1 MPAQLESILDVAVV
15 MSALYVALS
24 CACSF
29 VNEQIASVLSWRG
42 KHLYLGVLNLLCDAE
57 PLAKTIFAH
66 PLIVSASNTKGG
78 VYRPMTDNRPSY
90 VEARNF
96 SIAFW
101 HSIQSGGGQAEWA
114 PPSAGAL
121 QATAAANALVTE
133 PQAIVA
139 ALRQAA
145 STLPS
150 SDLKVNVSALLAQ
163 AGDDYEA
170 LLQTTDAWFNSQ
182 MDRVSGWY
190 RRKTQF
196 VLIAI
201 AAVVVIATG
210 LDSIEIASKLYF
222 TPVALASAAATV
234 QSQFPGGEA
243 SAERIAAATNA
254 LVSSETMQQFFHPP
268 IDIRSLQTHALGMLA
283 TLIALSL
290 GSPFWFDALAKLV
303 NVRMAGSKPGAKP
316 TP

>member
-15 MSALYVALS
+15 LSALYVALS

-78 VYRPMTDNRPSY
+78 VYRKMSDNRPSY

-101 HSIQSGGGQAEWA
+101 HSIQSGGGQGASPTAE
-114 PPSAGAL
+114 AL
-121 QATAAANALVTE
+121 QATATANALVTE
-133 PQAIVA
+133 PAAIVA

-145 STLPS
+145 SALPD
-150 SDLKVNVSALLAQ
+150 SDLKVNVSGLLGQ

-234 QSQFPGGEA
+234 QNQFPSGEA

-268 IDIRSLQTHALGMLA
+268 IDIRTLQTHALGMFA